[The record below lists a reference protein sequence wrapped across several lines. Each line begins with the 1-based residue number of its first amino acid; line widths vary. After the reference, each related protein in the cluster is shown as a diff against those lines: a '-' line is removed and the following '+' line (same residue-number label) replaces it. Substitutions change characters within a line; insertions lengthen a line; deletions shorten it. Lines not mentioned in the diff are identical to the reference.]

1 MAMQM
6 QSSLGSNLKKTDSD
20 DFKINNLTY
29 GTITKVNYQYST
41 VEVRTSRTY
50 AGRVNGT
57 DGKYSI
63 PFPRGFTGRTPEGR
77 PFGSTPLIIPGMLVL
92 LGFIEG
98 ESGNPIVLSIY
109 SNPEDSK
116 ILTPNPLE
124 SGDIR
129 NDDVYTY
136 GSMMFSI
143 FPSLNYSFQNGN
155 GTIVRSLNGNSFLSI
170 TSEDD
175 EKPMATDFGIG
186 TEYEDLMS
194 SKYGN
199 GEIIESRN
207 QRAPDILFRHTGDL
221 NTNNHITMLQ
231 LTEQGTLRFSVLNT
245 ETNSRTSWEIDD
257 QGNQRTL
264 SQKDDLIIDNGQDYV
279 EYGID
284 KEYNDFYIKNG
295 NHDLRFTD
303 QGLLLDGKPMIDDI
317 GNQIDEQLAKLKEI
331 QESLKDVND
340 LLEDA
345 GKQNLLEV
353 IDASERSEQRSK
365 SALEQVTGLNTQ
377 VQQVSS
383 RVEGNITN
391 LNNFMS
397 NINEYVKTNDE
408 IIRDLVRFKDDLNVE
423 SIPEIKQTEEKYR
436 QTTFRDIK
444 IHADLPSVFNGYLK
458 LLEGT
463 NSDHIY
469 PQGLAIDN
477 NYLYVLYSYDDK
489 SPGKE
494 KILIV
499 YTVNDFKQHSMYTL
513 SNVASESIVIEN
525 EDNKRYLYAK
535 SGNNL
540 LGKYDLTTLSNLP
553 NTPTRIEPIQTFDIP
568 LLYQFS
574 KTKYG
579 WIFELSNNSKG
590 YYNQRDTFGIYNKEL
605 TEAIGY
611 FTTHSSIGNLWSNSL
626 TTKSSKRQGMVSYRD
641 SILQVV
647 GGNYDKGSDVGTYH
661 LQGIQKLS
669 PSGEIVDDYTYDP
682 NELIQYLELKNK
694 EVNRIE
700 HEGLYNNN
708 GKIYSIIIYNTTIS
722 RTNSNKNGLLLVEY
736 KPQDKEYTFNQ
747 QGVPF
752 LTSNSLYNPYMK
764 VVNNKL
770 VNYYNGKPIDSIKE
784 LVMYMID
791 SYQDKVIFYSSWV
804 DILDLE
810 DIKLPN
816 GIKVTLENLDNKIFY
831 LIYEDNYGEIKNKL
845 IVNKS
850 QQTIQINKL
859 NKEKTVRDLDVL
871 TIDYNTEMYSVN
883 SINIPDNIHKN
894 GFIKCRVSDNNRV
907 ITYEPFNS
915 YDVYKNIYHTNS
927 WQGWGKISSNLEEQ
941 IKDLSSIVNPKDYTA
956 IFTRNSSVTDRGV
969 VFNKNEPIYKDGGIE
984 VFNSLSETLQVP
996 NSVLNLTEGTLSIQI
1011 EPTSLSNNT
1020 IIDGG
1025 GILVQTVNS
1034 GQIKATVGGVTIQS
1048 SKKIKDNT
1056 FNKITIKWSTNS
1068 KVLCVMI
1075 DNEVDN
1081 VTDYISYTGTIS
1093 DTIKLSTTVD
1103 SIIKNLYFVDK
1114 PLPTYR
1120 VKEEL

>member
-57 DGKYSI
+57 DGQYSI

-116 ILTPNPLE
+116 MLTPNPLE

-129 NDDVYTY
+129 NDDIYTY

-207 QRAPDILFRHTGDL
+207 QRAPDMLFKHQGDL

-317 GNQIDEQLAKLKEI
+317 GNQIDEQLAELKEI

-340 LLEDA
+340 LLEGA

-408 IIRDLVRFKDDLNVE
+408 IIQELLTFKDDLNVD

-444 IHADLPSVFNGYLK
+444 IHADLPFKFKDYDSIITSENVSYLF
-458 LLEGT
+458 
-463 NSDHIY
+463 
-469 PQGLAIDN
+469 PQGLAIHN
-477 NYLYVLYSYDDK
+477 GYTYIIHSAPETGSK
-489 SPGKE
+489 R
-494 KILIV
+494 LIV
-499 YTVNDFKQHSMYTL
+499 VYDEFFKYVNMFFAGTTGGEGLHVET
-513 SNVASESIVIEN
+513 EG
-525 EDNKRYLYAK
+525 NKTYLYARTDNFNIGKFDVTSLRSIQEK
-535 SGNNL
+535 S
-540 LGKYDLTTLSNLP
+540 TI
-553 NTPTRIEPIQTFDIP
+553 TPIEEFNINAYMNF
-568 LLYQFS
+568 FR
-574 KTKYG
+574 TKDG
-579 WIFELSNNSKG
+579 WGVE
-590 YYNQRDTFGIYNKEL
+590 YYNQTKGVYLQRDTIVFFNKDFSKR
-605 TEAIGY
+605 TGY
-611 FTTHSSIGNLWSNSL
+611 LWINPSNSTLWSDDLLNGVTNNSA
-626 TTKSSKRQGMVSYRD
+626 KKQGMTLINNTIVQT
-641 SILQVV
+641 L
-647 GGNYDKGSDVGTYH
+647 GGNYNPSRDTEIHTYH
-661 LQGIQKLS
+661 LQGVQEIS
-669 PSGEIVDDYTYDP
+669 PSGDIMNDYTYHP
-682 NELIQYLELKNK
+682 QELRDYLSKQGK
-694 EVNRIE
+694 TADIIE
-700 HEGLYNNN
+700 HEGAFSYNNRLFSVIVYK
-708 GKIYSIIIYNTTIS
+708 G
-722 RTNSNKNGLLLVEY
+722 RTNANANKQGVLIVEY
-736 KPQDKEYTFNQ
+736 KPKEKDYTFNTI
-747 QGVPF
+747 GEPF
-752 LTSNSLYNPYMK
+752 LAPTANYNPYK
-764 VVNNKL
+764 TNIDNKL
-770 VNYYNGKPIDSIKE
+770 VNEYTGEFINTIEE
-784 LVMYMID
+784 LILYMKD
-791 SYQDKVIFYSSWV
+791 TFQDNIVFYSSK
-804 DILDLE
+804 IT
-810 DIKLPN
+810 IKDF
-816 GIKVTLENLDNKIFY
+816 G
-831 LIYEDNYGEIKNKL
+831 GG
-845 IVNKS
+845 
-850 QQTIQINKL
+850 
-859 NKEKTVRDLDVL
+859 
-871 TIDYNTEMYSVN
+871 
-883 SINIPDNIHKN
+883 SIPT
-894 GFIKCRVSDNNRV
+894 GCRVEVENMNSL
-907 ITYEPFNS
+907 TYYVKIKGLNYDYFYQVS
-915 YDVYKNIYHTNS
+915 YNDSTGKLTKYNPNYEYATKND
-927 WQGWGKISSNLEEQ
+927 
-941 IKDLSSIVNPKDYTA
+941 IKDLSNTELKPKDYTA
-956 IFTRNSSVTDRGV
+956 TFTRNSSITDRGV
-969 VFNKNEPIYKDGGIE
+969 KFNNNEPIYKDGGIE
-984 VFNSLSETLQVP
+984 VFKSLSETLQVP
-996 NSVLNLTEGTLSIQI
+996 NSVLNLNEGTLSIQI

-1025 GILVQTVNS
+1025 GILLQTINS
-1034 GQIKATVGGVTIQS
+1034 GQVKATVGEVTIQS
-1048 SKKIKDNT
+1048 SKKIKENT
-1056 FNKITIKWSTNS
+1056 FNKVTIKWSTKS
-1068 KVLCVMI
+1068 KVLCVII

-1103 SIIKNLYFVDK
+1103 SIIKDLYFVDK
-1114 PLPTYR
+1114 PLPTYKI
-1120 VKEEL
+1120 KEGL

>member
-41 VEVRTSRTY
+41 VEVRTNRTY

-57 DGKYSI
+57 DGQYSI

-116 ILTPNPLE
+116 MLTPNPLE

-129 NDDVYTY
+129 NDDIYTY

-207 QRAPDILFRHTGDL
+207 QRAPDMLFKHQGDL

-284 KEYNDFYIKNG
+284 KEHNDFYIKNG

-317 GNQIDEQLAKLKEI
+317 GNQIDEQLSRLKEI

-340 LLEDA
+340 LLEGA

-408 IIRDLVRFKDDLNVE
+408 IIQELLTFKDDLNVD

-444 IHADLPSVFNGYLK
+444 IHADLPFKFKDYDSIITSENVSYLF
-458 LLEGT
+458 
-463 NSDHIY
+463 
-469 PQGLAIDN
+469 PQGLAIHN
-477 NYLYVLYSYDDK
+477 GYTYIIHSAPETGSK
-489 SPGKE
+489 R
-494 KILIV
+494 LIV
-499 YTVNDFKQHSMYTL
+499 VYDEFFKYVNMFFAGTTGGEGLHVET
-513 SNVASESIVIEN
+513 EG
-525 EDNKRYLYAK
+525 NKTYLYARTNNFNIGKFDVTSLRSIQEK
-535 SGNNL
+535 STITPVEEFNL
-540 LGKYDLTTLSNLP
+540 NAYMNFF
-553 NTPTRIEPIQTFDIP
+553 R
-568 LLYQFS
+568 
-574 KTKYG
+574 TKDG
-579 WIFELSNNSKG
+579 WGVE
-590 YYNQRDTFGIYNKEL
+590 YYNQTKGVYLQRDTIVFFNTDFSKR
-605 TEAIGY
+605 TGY
-611 FTTHSSIGNLWSNSL
+611 LWINPSNSTLWSDDLLNGITNNSA
-626 TTKSSKRQGMVSYRD
+626 KKQGMTLINNTIVQT
-641 SILQVV
+641 L
-647 GGNYDKGSDVGTYH
+647 GGNYNPSRDTEIHTYH
-661 LQGIQKLS
+661 LQGVQEIS
-669 PSGEIVDDYTYDP
+669 PSGDIMNDYTYHP
-682 NELIQYLELKNK
+682 QELRDYLSKQGK
-694 EVNRIE
+694 TADIIE
-700 HEGLYNNN
+700 HEGAFSYNNRLFSVIVYK
-708 GKIYSIIIYNTTIS
+708 G
-722 RTNSNKNGLLLVEY
+722 RTNASADKQGVLIVEY
-736 KPQDKEYTFNQ
+736 KPKEKDYTFNSI
-747 QGVPF
+747 GEPF
-752 LTSNSLYNPYMK
+752 LAPTANYNPYK
-764 VVNNKL
+764 TNIDNKL
-770 VNYYNGKPIDSIKE
+770 VNEYTGDFINTIEE
-784 LVMYMID
+784 LILYMKD
-791 SYQDKVIFYSSWV
+791 TFQDNIVFYSS
-804 DILDLE
+804 
-810 DIKLPN
+810 
-816 GIKVTLENLDNKIFY
+816 
-831 LIYEDNYGEIKNKL
+831 
-845 IVNKS
+845 
-850 QQTIQINKL
+850 
-859 NKEKTVRDLDVL
+859 
-871 TIDYNTEMYSVN
+871 
-883 SINIPDNIHKN
+883 
-894 GFIKCRVSDNNRV
+894 
-907 ITYEPFNS
+907 
-915 YDVYKNIYHTNS
+915 
-927 WQGWGKISSNLEEQ
+927 
-941 IKDLSSIVNPKDYTA
+941 
-956 IFTRNSSVTDRGV
+956 
-969 VFNKNEPIYKDGGIE
+969 
-984 VFNSLSETLQVP
+984 
-996 NSVLNLTEGTLSIQI
+996 
-1011 EPTSLSNNT
+1011 
-1020 IIDGG
+1020 
-1025 GILVQTVNS
+1025 
-1034 GQIKATVGGVTIQS
+1034 
-1048 SKKIKDNT
+1048 
-1056 FNKITIKWSTNS
+1056 KITIKDFGGGSIPTGCRVEVENMNSLTYYVKIKGLSYDYFYQVSYNNSTGKLTKYNPNYEYATKDDIKNFNNTGIVVS
-1068 KVLCVMI
+1068 KEEPEEAMI
-1075 DNEVDN
+1075 WFE
-1081 VTDYISYTGTIS
+1081 VTD
-1093 DTIKLSTTVD
+1093 
-1103 SIIKNLYFVDK
+1103 
-1114 PLPTYR
+1114 
-1120 VKEEL
+1120 

>member
-57 DGKYSI
+57 DGQYSI

-116 ILTPNPLE
+116 MLTPNPLE

-129 NDDVYTY
+129 NDDIYTY

-207 QRAPDILFRHTGDL
+207 QRAPDMLFKHQGDL

-245 ETNSRTSWEIDD
+245 ETNSRTSWEIDED
-257 QGNQRTL
+257 GNQRTL
-264 SQKDDLIIDNGQDYV
+264 SQKDDLILDNGQDYV

-284 KEYNDFYIKNG
+284 KEHNDFYIKNG

-317 GNQIDEQLAKLKEI
+317 GNQIDEQLSKLKEI

-340 LLEDA
+340 LLEGA

-397 NINEYVKTNDE
+397 NINEYVETNDE
-408 IIRDLVRFKDDLNVE
+408 IIRDLVTFKDDLNVE

-444 IHADLPSVFNGYLK
+444 IHADLPFKFKDYDSIITSENLSYLF
-458 LLEGT
+458 
-463 NSDHIY
+463 
-469 PQGLAIDN
+469 PQGLAIHKG
-477 NYLYVLYSYDDK
+477 YTYIIHSAPETGSK
-489 SPGKE
+489 R
-494 KILIV
+494 LIV
-499 YTVNDFKQHSMYTL
+499 VYDEFFKYVNMFFAGTTGGEGLHVET
-513 SNVASESIVIEN
+513 EG
-525 EDNKRYLYAK
+525 NKTYLYARTDNFNIGKFDVTSLRSIQEK
-535 SGNNL
+535 STLTPIKEFNL
-540 LGKYDLTTLSNLP
+540 NAYMNFF
-553 NTPTRIEPIQTFDIP
+553 R
-568 LLYQFS
+568 
-574 KTKYG
+574 TKDG
-579 WIFELSNNSKG
+579 WGVE
-590 YYNQRDTFGIYNKEL
+590 YYNQTKGVYLQRDTIVFFNKDFSKR
-605 TEAIGY
+605 TGY
-611 FTTHSSIGNLWSNSL
+611 LWINPSNSTLWSDDLLNGVTNNSA
-626 TTKSSKRQGMVSYRD
+626 KKQGMTLVNNT
-641 SILQVV
+641 IVQTL
-647 GGNYDKGSDVGTYH
+647 GGNYNPSRDTEIHTYH
-661 LQGIQKLS
+661 LQGVQEIS
-669 PSGEIVDDYTYDP
+669 PSGDIMNDYTYHP
-682 NELIQYLELKNK
+682 QELRDYLSTQGKTADI
-694 EVNRIE
+694 IE
-700 HEGLYNNN
+700 HEGAFSYNNRLF
-708 GKIYSIIIYNTTIS
+708 SIIVYKG
-722 RTNSNKNGLLLVEY
+722 RTNANADKQGVLLVEY
-736 KPQDKEYTFNQ
+736 KPKEKDYTFNAI
-747 QGVPF
+747 GEPF
-752 LTSNSLYNPYMK
+752 LAPTANYNPYK
-764 VVNNKL
+764 TNIDNKL
-770 VNYYNGKPIDSIKE
+770 VNEYTGDFINTIEE
-784 LVMYMID
+784 LILYMKD
-791 SYQDKVIFYSSWV
+791 TFQDNIVFYSS
-804 DILDLE
+804 
-810 DIKLPN
+810 
-816 GIKVTLENLDNKIFY
+816 
-831 LIYEDNYGEIKNKL
+831 
-845 IVNKS
+845 
-850 QQTIQINKL
+850 
-859 NKEKTVRDLDVL
+859 
-871 TIDYNTEMYSVN
+871 
-883 SINIPDNIHKN
+883 
-894 GFIKCRVSDNNRV
+894 
-907 ITYEPFNS
+907 
-915 YDVYKNIYHTNS
+915 
-927 WQGWGKISSNLEEQ
+927 
-941 IKDLSSIVNPKDYTA
+941 
-956 IFTRNSSVTDRGV
+956 
-969 VFNKNEPIYKDGGIE
+969 
-984 VFNSLSETLQVP
+984 
-996 NSVLNLTEGTLSIQI
+996 
-1011 EPTSLSNNT
+1011 
-1020 IIDGG
+1020 
-1025 GILVQTVNS
+1025 
-1034 GQIKATVGGVTIQS
+1034 
-1048 SKKIKDNT
+1048 
-1056 FNKITIKWSTNS
+1056 KITIKDFGGGTIPTGCRVEVENMDSLTYYVKIKGLSYDYFYQVTYNRSTGKLTKHNS
-1068 KVLCVMI
+1068 NYEYATKEDIKNSNNIGIVVSKEEPEEAMI
-1075 DNEVDN
+1075 WFE
-1081 VTDYISYTGTIS
+1081 VTD
-1093 DTIKLSTTVD
+1093 
-1103 SIIKNLYFVDK
+1103 
-1114 PLPTYR
+1114 
-1120 VKEEL
+1120 

>member
-41 VEVRTSRTY
+41 VEVRTNRTY

-116 ILTPNPLE
+116 MLTPNPLE

-129 NDDVYTY
+129 NDDIYTY

-207 QRAPDILFRHTGDL
+207 QRAPDMLFKHQGDL

-264 SQKDDLIIDNGQDYV
+264 SQKDDLILDNGQDYV

-284 KEYNDFYIKNG
+284 KEHNDFYIKNG

-317 GNQIDEQLAKLKEI
+317 GNQIDEQLAKVKEI
-331 QESLKDVND
+331 QESLKGVND
-340 LLEDA
+340 LLEGA
-345 GKQNLLEV
+345 GKQNLLDV

-397 NINEYVKTNDE
+397 NINEYVQTNDE
-408 IIRDLVRFKDDLNVE
+408 IIRDLVTFKDDLNVD
-423 SIPEIKQTEEKYR
+423 SIPEIKQTEKKYR

-444 IHADLPSVFNGYLK
+444 IHADLPFKFKDYDSIITSENVSYLF
-458 LLEGT
+458 
-463 NSDHIY
+463 
-469 PQGLAIDN
+469 PQGLAIHN
-477 NYLYVLYSYDDK
+477 GYTYIIHSAPESGSK
-489 SPGKE
+489 R
-494 KILIV
+494 LIV
-499 YTVNDFKQHSMYTL
+499 VYDEFFKYVNMFFAGTTGGEGLHVET
-513 SNVASESIVIEN
+513 EG
-525 EDNKRYLYAK
+525 NKTYLYARTDNFNIGKFDVTNLRSIQEK
-535 SGNNL
+535 S
-540 LGKYDLTTLSNLP
+540 TL
-553 NTPTRIEPIQTFDIP
+553 TPTREFN
-568 LLYQFS
+568 LSAYMNFFR
-574 KTKYG
+574 TKDG
-579 WIFELSNNSKG
+579 WGVE
-590 YYNQRDTFGIYNKEL
+590 YYNQTKGVYLQRDTIVFFNKDFSKR
-605 TEAIGY
+605 TGY
-611 FTTHSSIGNLWSNSL
+611 LWINPSNSTLWSDDLLNGVTNNSA
-626 TTKSSKRQGMVSYRD
+626 KKQGMTLINNTIVQT
-641 SILQVV
+641 L
-647 GGNYDKGSDVGTYH
+647 GGNYNPSRDTEIHTYH
-661 LQGIQKLS
+661 LQGVQEIS
-669 PSGEIVDDYTYDP
+669 PSGDIMNDYTYHP
-682 NELIQYLELKNK
+682 QELRDYLSKQGK
-694 EVNRIE
+694 TADIIE
-700 HEGLYNNN
+700 HEGAFSYNNRLF
-708 GKIYSIIIYNTTIS
+708 SIIVYKG
-722 RTNSNKNGLLLVEY
+722 RTNANANKQGVLIVEY
-736 KPQDKEYTFNQ
+736 KPKEKDYTFNTT
-747 QGVPF
+747 GEPF
-752 LTSNSLYNPYMK
+752 LAPTANYNPYK
-764 VVNNKL
+764 TNIDNKL
-770 VNYYNGKPIDSIKE
+770 VNEYTGDFINTIEE
-784 LVMYMID
+784 LILYMKD
-791 SYQDKVIFYSSWV
+791 TFQDNIVFYSSK
-804 DILDLE
+804 IT
-810 DIKLPN
+810 IKDF
-816 GIKVTLENLDNKIFY
+816 G
-831 LIYEDNYGEIKNKL
+831 GG
-845 IVNKS
+845 
-850 QQTIQINKL
+850 
-859 NKEKTVRDLDVL
+859 
-871 TIDYNTEMYSVN
+871 
-883 SINIPDNIHKN
+883 SIPT
-894 GFIKCRVSDNNRV
+894 GCRVEVENMNNS
-907 ITYEPFNS
+907 TYYVKVKGLS
-915 YDVYKNIYHTNS
+915 YDYFYQVSYNRSTDTLTKYNPKYEYAT
-927 WQGWGKISSNLEEQ
+927 KED
-941 IKDLSSIVNPKDYTA
+941 IKDLSSTVNSKDYTA
-956 IFTRNSSVTDRGV
+956 TFARNSSITDRGIS
-969 VFNKNEPIYKDGGIE
+969 FNKNEPVYKDGGIE
-984 VFNSLSETLQVP
+984 VFKSLSETLQVP
-996 NSVLNLTEGTLSIQI
+996 NSVLKLNEGTLSIQI

-1025 GILVQTVNS
+1025 GILVQTINS

-1048 SKKIKDNT
+1048 SKKIKANT

-1103 SIIKNLYFVDK
+1103 SIIKDLYFVDK

>member
-57 DGKYSI
+57 DGQYSI

-116 ILTPNPLE
+116 MLTPNPLE

-129 NDDVYTY
+129 NDDIYTY

-207 QRAPDILFRHTGDL
+207 QRAPDMLFKHQGDL

-264 SQKDDLIIDNGQDYV
+264 SQKDDLILDKGQDYV

-284 KEYNDFYIKNG
+284 KEHNDFYIKNG

-303 QGLLLDGKPMIDDI
+303 HGLLLDGKPMIDDI

-340 LLEDA
+340 LLEGA

-365 SALEQVTGLNTQ
+365 RALEQVTGLNTQ

-408 IIRDLVRFKDDLNVE
+408 IIQELLTFKDDLNVD

-444 IHADLPSVFNGYLK
+444 IHADLPFKFKDYDSIITSENLSYLF
-458 LLEGT
+458 
-463 NSDHIY
+463 
-469 PQGLAIDN
+469 PQGLAIHNGYTYIIHSAPETGSKRLIVVYDEFFKYVN
-477 NYLYVLYSYDDK
+477 MFFAGTTGGEGLHVETEGNKTYLYVRTDSFNIGKFDVTSLRRIQEK
-489 SPGKE
+489 STLTPIKE
-494 KILIV
+494 
-499 YTVNDFKQHSMYTL
+499 F
-513 SNVASESIVIEN
+513 
-525 EDNKRYLYAK
+525 
-535 SGNNL
+535 NL
-540 LGKYDLTTLSNLP
+540 NAYMNFF
-553 NTPTRIEPIQTFDIP
+553 R
-568 LLYQFS
+568 
-574 KTKYG
+574 TKDG
-579 WIFELSNNSKG
+579 WGVE
-590 YYNQRDTFGIYNKEL
+590 YYNQTKGVYLQRDTIVFFNKDFSKR
-605 TEAIGY
+605 TGY
-611 FTTHSSIGNLWSNSL
+611 LWINPSNSTLWSDDLLNGITNNSA
-626 TTKSSKRQGMVSYRD
+626 KKQGMTLINNTIVQT
-641 SILQVV
+641 L
-647 GGNYDKGSDVGTYH
+647 GGNYNPSRDTEIHTYH
-661 LQGIQKLS
+661 LQGVQEIS
-669 PSGEIVDDYTYDP
+669 PSGNIMNDYTYHP
-682 NELIQYLELKNK
+682 QELIDYLSKQGK
-694 EVNRIE
+694 TVDIIE
-700 HEGLYNNN
+700 HEGAFSYNNRLF
-708 GKIYSIIIYNTTIS
+708 SIIVYKG
-722 RTNSNKNGLLLVEY
+722 RTNANADKQGVLIVEY
-736 KPQDKEYTFNQ
+736 KPKEKDYTFNSI
-747 QGVPF
+747 GEPF
-752 LTSNSLYNPYMK
+752 LAPTANYNPYK
-764 VVNNKL
+764 TNIDNKL
-770 VNYYNGKPIDSIKE
+770 VNEYTGDFINTIEE
-784 LVMYMID
+784 LILYMKD
-791 SYQDKVIFYSSWV
+791 TSQDNVVFYSSEITIKDFGGGSIPMDCRV
-804 DILDLE
+804 EVENMNNSIFYVKIKGLNYDYFYQVSYNGSTGKLIKYNPSYEYATKD
-810 DIKLPN
+810 DIKN
-816 GIKVTLENLDNKIFY
+816 
-831 LIYEDNYGEIKNKL
+831 
-845 IVNKS
+845 
-850 QQTIQINKL
+850 
-859 NKEKTVRDLDVL
+859 
-871 TIDYNTEMYSVN
+871 
-883 SINIPDNIHKN
+883 
-894 GFIKCRVSDNNRV
+894 
-907 ITYEPFNS
+907 
-915 YDVYKNIYHTNS
+915 
-927 WQGWGKISSNLEEQ
+927 
-941 IKDLSSIVNPKDYTA
+941 
-956 IFTRNSSVTDRGV
+956 
-969 VFNKNEPIYKDGGIE
+969 
-984 VFNSLSETLQVP
+984 
-996 NSVLNLTEGTLSIQI
+996 
-1011 EPTSLSNNT
+1011 SNNT
-1020 IIDGG
+1020 
-1025 GILVQTVNS
+1025 GIVV
-1034 GQIKATVGGVTIQS
+1034 
-1048 SKKIKDNT
+1048 SKEEPEEA
-1056 FNKITIKWSTNS
+1056 
-1068 KVLCVMI
+1068 MI
-1075 DNEVDN
+1075 WFE
-1081 VTDYISYTGTIS
+1081 VTD
-1093 DTIKLSTTVD
+1093 
-1103 SIIKNLYFVDK
+1103 
-1114 PLPTYR
+1114 
-1120 VKEEL
+1120 

>member
-57 DGKYSI
+57 DGQYSI

-116 ILTPNPLE
+116 MLTPNPLE

-129 NDDVYTY
+129 NDDIYTY

-207 QRAPDILFRHTGDL
+207 QRAPDMLFKHQGDL

-264 SQKDDLIIDNGQDYV
+264 SQKDDLILDNGQDYV

-284 KEYNDFYIKNG
+284 KEHNDFYIKNG

-317 GNQIDEQLAKLKEI
+317 DNQIDEQLSKLKAI
-331 QESLKDVND
+331 QESLEGVNN
-340 LLEDA
+340 LLDGA

-397 NINEYVKTNDE
+397 NINKYVKTNDE
-408 IIRDLVRFKDDLNVE
+408 IIRELVTFKDDLNVD

-444 IHADLPSVFNGYLK
+444 IHADLPFKFKDYDSIITSENLSYLF
-458 LLEGT
+458 
-463 NSDHIY
+463 
-469 PQGLAIDN
+469 PQGLAIHN
-477 NYLYVLYSYDDK
+477 GYTYIIHSAPESGSK
-489 SPGKE
+489 R
-494 KILIV
+494 LIV
-499 YTVNDFKQHSMYTL
+499 VYDEFFKYVNMFFAGTTGGEGLHVET
-513 SNVASESIVIEN
+513 EG
-525 EDNKRYLYAK
+525 NKTYLYARTDSFNIGKFDVTSLRNIQEK
-535 SGNNL
+535 STLTPIKEFNL
-540 LGKYDLTTLSNLP
+540 NAYMNFF
-553 NTPTRIEPIQTFDIP
+553 R
-568 LLYQFS
+568 
-574 KTKYG
+574 TKDG
-579 WIFELSNNSKG
+579 WGVE
-590 YYNQRDTFGIYNKEL
+590 YYNQTKGVYLQRDTIVFFNKDFSKR
-605 TEAIGY
+605 TGY
-611 FTTHSSIGNLWSNSL
+611 LWINPSNSTLWSDDLLTGVTNNSA
-626 TTKSSKRQGMVSYRD
+626 KKQGMTLVNNT
-641 SILQVV
+641 IVQTL
-647 GGNYDKGSDVGTYH
+647 GGNYNPSRDTEIHTYH
-661 LQGIQKLS
+661 LQGVQEIS
-669 PSGEIVDDYTYDP
+669 PSGDIMNDYTYHP
-682 NELIQYLELKNK
+682 QELKDYLSAQGK
-694 EVNRIE
+694 TADIIE
-700 HEGLYNNN
+700 HEGAFSYNNRLF
-708 GKIYSIIIYNTTIS
+708 SIIVYKG
-722 RTNSNKNGLLLVEY
+722 RTNANANKQGVLLVEY
-736 KPQDKEYTFNQ
+736 KPKEKDYTFNAI
-747 QGVPF
+747 GEPF
-752 LTSNSLYNPYMK
+752 LAPTANYNPYK
-764 VVNNKL
+764 TNIDNKL
-770 VNYYNGKPIDSIKE
+770 VNEYTGEFINTIEE
-784 LVMYMID
+784 LIIYMKD
-791 SYQDKVIFYSSWV
+791 TFQDNIVFYSSK
-804 DILDLE
+804 IT
-810 DIKLPN
+810 IKDF
-816 GIKVTLENLDNKIFY
+816 G
-831 LIYEDNYGEIKNKL
+831 GG
-845 IVNKS
+845 
-850 QQTIQINKL
+850 
-859 NKEKTVRDLDVL
+859 
-871 TIDYNTEMYSVN
+871 
-883 SINIPDNIHKN
+883 SIPT
-894 GFIKCRVSDNNRV
+894 GCRVEVENMNNL
-907 ITYEPFNS
+907 TYYVKIKGLNYDYFYQVS
-915 YDVYKNIYHTNS
+915 YKRSTGELTKYTPKYEYATKDD
-927 WQGWGKISSNLEEQ
+927 
-941 IKDLSSIVNPKDYTA
+941 IKDLSSPISDTEKPKDYTA
-956 IFTRNSSVTDRGV
+956 IFTRNSSITDRGV
-969 VFNKNEPIYKDGGIE
+969 TFNNNEPIYKDGGIE
-984 VFNSLSETLQVP
+984 VFKSLSETLQVP
-996 NSVLNLTEGTLSIQI
+996 NSVLNLNEGTLSIQI
-1011 EPTSLSNNT
+1011 EPTTLSNNT

-1034 GQIKATVGGVTIQS
+1034 GQVKATVGGVTIQS
-1048 SKKIKDNT
+1048 SKKIKENT
-1056 FNKITIKWSTNS
+1056 FNKVTVKWSTNT
-1068 KVLCVMI
+1068 KVLCIMI

-1081 VTDYISYTGTIS
+1081 VTNYISYTGTIS

-1103 SIIKNLYFVDK
+1103 SVIKDLYFVDK
-1114 PLPTYR
+1114 PLPTYKI
-1120 VKEEL
+1120 KEGL